1 MLLSQLRGTMAH
13 AKLKS
18 ADRIHQGDNTV
29 RATYR
34 ARFAAA
40 PEDIE
45 AAQRLRY
52 WAFIACRDAMDRP
65 DGLDADSFDDICQQV
80 LVAEVGSD
88 RVVATF
94 RLLRLGCGA
103 EIGKSYSAQHY
114 GLKGLSRYRRPMV
127 EMGRFCVA
135 PNERDPGILRAAWSA
150 LAAFVDREG
159 IKLLFGCSSFHGTDA
174 GIYSDAFAM
183 LNERHLAPQR
193 WLPRIKAPN
202 VFRFAQRLR
211 QKPDRRRAL
220 RTMPPLLRSYLS
232 MGGWVSDH
240 AVIDRDLNTL
250 HVFTGLEVDSIPP
263 GRARLLRAAAALPDR
278 HA

>member
-1 MLLSQLRGTMAH
+1 MAH

-29 RATYR
+29 RTTYR
-34 ARFAAA
+34 ARISAA
-40 PEDIE
+40 PEDIA

-52 WAFIACRDAMDRP
+52 RAFIAGRDAVDRP

-80 LVAEVGSD
+80 LVAEVASD
-88 RVVATF
+88 RIVATF
-94 RLLRLGCGA
+94 RLLQFGCGA
-103 EIGKSYSAQHY
+103 EIGRSYSAQHY
-114 GLKGLSRYRRPMV
+114 GLEGLSRYRRPMV
-127 EMGRFCVA
+127 EMGRFCIA
-135 PNERDPGILRAAWSA
+135 PDEGDPGILRTAWSA

-174 GIYSDAFAM
+174 GLYADAFAM
-183 LNERHLAPQR
+183 LTERHLAPQR
-193 WLPRIKAPN
+193 WLPRTKAPN

-211 QKPDRRRAL
+211 KKPDRRRAL
-220 RTMPPLLRSYLS
+220 CSMPPLLRSYLS

-240 AVIDRDLNTL
+240 AVIDRNLNTL

-263 GRARLLRAAAALPDR
+263 GRARLLRAAAVSPDH

>member
-1 MLLSQLRGTMAH
+1 MAH
-13 AKLKS
+13 AKLNS

-34 ARFAAA
+34 ARISAA
-40 PEDIE
+40 PEDIA

-52 WAFIACRDAMDRP
+52 RAFIACRDAVDRP

-80 LVAEVGSD
+80 LVAEVGSE

-103 EIGKSYSAQHY
+103 EIDKSYSAQHY

-135 PNERDPGILRAAWSA
+135 PEEGDPGILRAAWGA

-174 GIYSDAFAM
+174 GIYTDAFAM
-183 LNERHLAPQR
+183 LKERHLAPQR
-193 WLPRIKAPN
+193 WLPRIKAPT
-202 VFRFAQRLR
+202 VFRFAQRLG

-220 RTMPPLLRSYLS
+220 RSMPSLLRSYLS

-263 GRARLLRAAAALPDR
+263 ERARLLRAAAVLPDR

>member
-1 MLLSQLRGTMAH
+1 MLRSRLRGNIAH

-18 ADRIHQGDNTV
+18 ANRNHQGDTAV

-34 ARFAAA
+34 ARLAAA

-45 AAQRLRY
+45 VAQRLRY
-52 WAFIACRDAMDRP
+52 RAFIACRDAVARP
-65 DGLDADSFDDICQQV
+65 DGLDADPFDDICQQV

-103 EIGKSYSAQHY
+103 EIGRSYSAQHY
-114 GLKGLSRYRRPMV
+114 GLNGLSRFRWPMV
-127 EMGRFCVA
+127 EIGRFCVA
-135 PNERDPGILRAAWSA
+135 PDEGDPGILHAAWGA
-150 LAAFVDREG
+150 LTAFVDREG

-183 LNERHLAPQR
+183 LRERHLAPQR
-193 WLPRIKAPN
+193 WLPRIKAPH

-220 RTMPPLLRSYLS
+220 SSMPPLLRSYLS

-240 AVIDRDLNTL
+240 AVIDRELNTL

-263 GRARLLRAAAALPDR
+263 GRARLLRTAAVSPDR

>member
-1 MLLSQLRGTMAH
+1 MAK

-18 ADRIHQGDNTV
+18 ADQIHQGDSTV

-34 ARFAAA
+34 ARIAVT
-40 PEDIE
+40 PGDIE

-52 WAFIACRDAMDRP
+52 RAFIARDAVDRP
-65 DGLDADSFDDICQQV
+65 DGLDSDSFDDICRQV

-94 RLLRLGCGA
+94 RLLRLGSGA

-114 GLKGLSRYRRPMV
+114 ELAGLSRFRRPMV

-135 PNERDPGILRAAWSA
+135 PGEPDPGILRAALSA
-150 LAAFVDREG
+150 LAAIVDREG
-159 IKLLFGCSSFHGTDA
+159 ITLLFGCSSFHGTDT

-183 LNERHLAPQR
+183 LRERHLAPRR

-211 QKPDRRRAL
+211 QKPDRRLAL
-220 RTMPPLLRSYLS
+220 RSMPPLLRSYLS

-240 AVIDRDLNTL
+240 AVIDRDLDTL

-263 GRARLLRAAAALPDR
+263 GRARLLRAIADSPDR

>member
-1 MLLSQLRGTMAH
+1 MAH
-13 AKLKS
+13 AKLMS
-18 ADRIHQGDNTV
+18 ADLIHQGDNAV

-34 ARFAAA
+34 ARIAAT

-52 WAFIACRDAMDRP
+52 RAFIACRDAVDRP
-65 DGLDADSFDDICQQV
+65 DGLDADAFDDICQQV
-80 LVAEVGSD
+80 LVAEAGSD

-94 RLLRLGCGA
+94 RLLRFGCGT

-114 GLKGLSRYRRPMV
+114 GLKGLSRFRRPMV
-127 EMGRFCVA
+127 KMGRFCMA
-135 PNERDPGILRAAWSA
+135 PDEGDPGILRTAWSA
-150 LAAFVDREG
+150 LAAFVDHEG
-159 IKLLFGCSSFHGTDA
+159 IKLLFGCSSFHGTDE
-174 GIYSDAFAM
+174 GIYTDAFAM
-183 LNERHLAPQR
+183 LKERHLAPQR

-211 QKPDRRRAL
+211 QRPDRRRAL
-220 RTMPPLLRSYLS
+220 RSMPPLLRSYLC

-240 AVIDRDLNTL
+240 AVIDQDLNTL

-263 GRARLLRAAAALPDR
+263 GRARLLRAAAVLPDR
-278 HA
+278 HS

>member
-1 MLLSQLRGTMAH
+1 MAR
-13 AKLKS
+13 AKYRT
-18 ADRIHQGDNTV
+18 RI
-29 RATYR
+29 
-34 ARFAAA
+34 AAVSK
-40 PEDIE
+40 DIE

-52 WAFIACRDAMDRP
+52 RAFIAGRNAMDRP
-65 DGLDADSFDDICQQV
+65 NGLDADSFDDICQQV
-80 LVAEVGSD
+80 LVDDVAGD

-135 PNERDPGILRAAWSA
+135 PGEDDPGILRAAWSA

-174 GIYSDAFAM
+174 GIYTDAFAM
-183 LNERHLAPQR
+183 LKERHLAPQR

-202 VFRFAQRLR
+202 VFRFAHRLR

-220 RTMPPLLRSYLS
+220 RSMPPLLRSYLS

-240 AVIDRDLNTL
+240 AVIDLDLNTL
-250 HVFTGLEVDSIPP
+250 HVFTGLEVDSIRPA
-263 GRARLLRAAAALPDR
+263 RARLLRAVAVSPE
-278 HA
+278 